1 MKTVCRKNRKTCISA
16 QTYMQGVLSRK
27 KHTLICNPKA
37 RHSCGT
43 DHEVPADVWT
53 CSISGLIY
61 QLNLLVQDFRKED
74 VTFPEAAKRYEN
86 MIEDQLYWM
95 LMKKEEEYVYVNPR
109 ITQKTGIDAK
119 WLHHLVT
126 TYNQWLETENKPL
139 KNPDRARLMNIEKQ
153 VNVAANK
160 HLSDDDRNVVNA
172 LADFTGDTIDKN
184 EELLV
189 TEKKKRC
196 RALSKRKCEKQRDC
210 HYNKKK
216 MRCSPNK

>member
-1 MKTVCRKNRKTCISA
+1 MLSPQIDVTWIETTMTGAFKEETHTDLQPKGEA
-16 QTYMQGVLSRK
+16 QLRNGPRGPSGRMDVLNIR
-27 KHTLICNPKA
+27 
-37 RHSCGT
+37 
-43 DHEVPADVWT
+43 
-53 CSISGLIY
+53 LIY

-74 VTFPEAAKRYEN
+74 VTFPEPAKRYEN

-139 KNPDRARLMNIEKQ
+139 KTPDRAKLMNMEKQ
-153 VNVAANK
+153 LNVAVNK
-160 HLSDDDRNVVNA
+160 HLSDDDWNVVNA